1 MIFGG
6 MLSLRCAR
14 FDSGDAFCIWL
25 VALDDFTLSSLE
37 HGIRQTICAAAGAC
51 RRTCGR
57 GSRRALIVR
66 RFLIRTLKFFRLRE
80 AARFLWSR
88 AARSASAL
96 VAASCSPSP
105 KMRSSKSN
113 NSIFREDTDRKLHS
127 AACLRG
133 NSSLRLLVMGTKS
146 PNKIWRSIWSCR
158 GRNTPQVPDGYEIR
172 EIAWQERER
181 WAEMQ
186 SNSFFDDPLQAEAFV
201 SVFLLV
207 ARAEGYRC
215 YVAIDRASGEFAAGG
230 AIFISPQHRIAC
242 IAGAATRPEHRRRG
256 LQAAMLQRR
265 LADATAA
272 GCDLAFM
279 STLLETTSC
288 RNAERQGFIRG
299 YERAV
304 MVKPRIAT

>member
-25 VALDDFTLSSLE
+25 VALDDFTLFSLGMAFDKQFARRLE
-37 HGIRQTICAAAGAC
+37 LAEELAGAAVARAHRETVTDSHAEILSVAGGSAIFVEPGSPISQC
-51 RRTCGR
+51 IGCGVLQPVTENEIEQIEQFYFSR
-57 GSRRALIVR
+57 GHGSQIALSRVFAREFEFAL
-66 RFLIRTLKFFRLRE
+66 
-80 AARFLWSR
+80 
-88 AARSASAL
+88 ASHGYQIAEQNL
-96 VAASCSPSP
+96 AFYLELP
-105 KMRSSKSN
+105 
-113 NSIFREDTDRKLHS
+113 
-127 AACLRG
+127 
-133 NSSLRLLVMGTKS
+133 
-146 PNKIWRSIWSCR
+146 W
-158 GRNTPQVPDGYEIR
+158 RNTPQVPDGYQIR

-201 SVFLLV
+201 GIFLLV

-304 MVKPRIAT
+304 MVKPRIAP